1 MKDFLTL
8 AHDRYSVRK
17 ISSRPVEREKL
28 EKIIEAGLIA
38 PTAANR
44 MPAKVFLFTSKEAK
58 EKLDSVHHFPFV
70 KSAPA
75 VFVVAAVPD
84 TAWVRPFDRKN
95 FADVD
100 ASIVATQMMLEIHD
114 LGLGS
119 TWCGYFD
126 EAKLKELFPE
136 LKGLDL
142 IALFPVGYIEEG
154 CEPAEAHEKYLPMN
168 EFFKEF

>member
-1 MKDFLTL
+1 MKDFLEL
-8 AHDRYSVRK
+8 AHERYSVRQ

-28 EKIIEAGLIA
+28 DKIIEAGLIA
-38 PTAANR
+38 PTAANW
-44 MPAKVFLFTSKEAK
+44 MPAKIFLFSSKEAK
-58 EKLDSVHHFPFV
+58 EKLDTVHHFPFV
-70 KSAPA
+70 KNAPA
-75 VFVVAAVPD
+75 VFVVAAVPEQ
-84 TAWVRPFDRKN
+84 AWTRPFDGHN

-136 LKGLDL
+136 LEGLTL
-142 IALFPVGYIEEG
+142 IALFPVGYIEDG
-154 CEPAEAHEKYLPMN
+154 CEPSESHTKYPAMEDFL
-168 EFFKEF
+168 KEF